1 MRGRTYL
8 FTIVGCLENWKNCAL
23 TQQRWMLL
31 KSCQSVEISQ
41 NDWISPRRTIL
52 IVMSQVFMLIRT
64 GGAMKIHIIF
74 ISLVFIS
81 TALNAETYMERQL
94 RQLDE
99 TADDIQ
105 DTLKQQDAE
114 LKTSRAEMKKAIVKV
129 SRIKCAKRPILAG
142 SGSSRGNTWVI

>member
-1 MRGRTYL
+1 
-8 FTIVGCLENWKNCAL
+8 
-23 TQQRWMLL
+23 
-31 KSCQSVEISQ
+31 
-41 NDWISPRRTIL
+41 
-52 IVMSQVFMLIRT
+52 MLIRT

-129 SRIKCAKRPILAG
+129 SRTKEDADILYKAVDRLVNAQAHVAYSEG
-142 SGSSRGNTWVI
+142 WTKGAAAFSDSYFK